1 MKKIRLV
8 LFLALNV
15 VLFYPSL
22 VRAQDIVQQEETK
35 VYNVNV
41 EQFSKLVD
49 ANKGVVL
56 DVRTPGE
63 WEEGTIG
70 DAIKINYYDSDFE
83 TQLEKLNKE
92 EPVLVYCKKGGRSA
106 GAAEILK
113 NKGFK
118 KVFNLEG
125 GISAWKDA
133 GKELNK

>member
-70 DAIKINYYDSDFE
+70 DAIKINY
-83 TQLEKLNKE
+83 
-92 EPVLVYCKKGGRSA
+92 
-106 GAAEILK
+106 
-113 NKGFK
+113 
-118 KVFNLEG
+118 
-125 GISAWKDA
+125 
-133 GKELNK
+133 

>member
-1 MKKIRLV
+1 MKNIAFIV
-8 LFLALNV
+8 SLFLSALV
-15 VLFYPSL
+15 VSADTTFTS
-22 VRAQDIVQQEETK
+22 ITTQQEDAK

-41 EQFSKLVD
+41 EQFSKLVH

-70 DAIKINYYDSDFE
+70 NATKMNYYDSDFE
-83 TQLEKLNKE
+83 AQVEKLDKD